1 MNLTNSQYDRL
12 MARYSE
18 RRQRASAG
26 LDERRIKV
34 YADIPELRELEA
46 RARHLSYEYVKNH
59 AKNTALSSKEFEERM
74 EGLKSERLMLL
85 KSHGFDEDYLEPKY
99 VCPDCKDT
107 GYIGNEKC
115 HCLKKQAIELFYSQ
129 SGLGDVIKEESFDK
143 FDLSLY
149 PEDMTDPLIGMT
161 SRAIMK
167 DVYDSCMCFVK
178 TFDDEFD
185 NLLLYGDT
193 GIGKTFLSHC
203 IAGELLAEG
212 HSVLY
217 LDAIRFFE
225 ILEARQ
231 FDREL
236 NYQEKSSMFSYLT
249 ECELLI
255 VDDLGTELTNSFTT
269 VQLYHVIERRLMNRL
284 QTIITTNL
292 SIQDMNEIYSER
304 IFSRIAKNY
313 QMLRLI
319 GDDIRLKKI

>member
-12 MARYSE
+12 MARYSQ

-34 YADIPELRELEA
+34 YADIPQLRELEA

-59 AKNTALSSKEFEERM
+59 AKNTSLSSKEFEDEM
-74 EGLKSERLMLL
+74 ESLKSERVMLL
-85 KSHGFDEDYLEPKY
+85 KTHGFDENYLEPVY
-99 VCPDCKDT
+99 ECPDCKDT
-107 GYIGNEKC
+107 GYIGSEKC
-115 HCLKKQAIELFYSQ
+115 HCLKKQAIELFYNQ
-129 SGLGDVIKEESFDK
+129 SGLGDILKKESFEN

-149 PEDMTDPLIGMT
+149 PEDMTDPLTGMT
-161 SRAIMK
+161 SRVIMK
-167 DVYDSCMCFVK
+167 DVYDSCTCFVK
-178 TFDDEFD
+178 TFDDEFQ

-193 GIGKTFLSHC
+193 GIGKTFLAHC
-203 IAGELLAEG
+203 IAGELLKSG

-217 LDAIRFFE
+217 LDAIGFFE

-231 FDREL
+231 FDKDL
-236 NYQEKSSMFSYLT
+236 NYQDKSSMFSYLT

-284 QTIITTNL
+284 HTIITTNL
-292 SIQDMNEIYSER
+292 SIQDMNELYTER
-304 IFSRIAKNY
+304 IFSRIMKNY

-319 GDDIRLKKI
+319 GKDIRLIK